1 MIFDKFFV
9 NVFKSQMHVRCDDS
23 GAIFYFSNK
32 DFEGLNH
39 HPFEFK
45 SKRGNTLKGNFYWY
59 DNPKANRIV
68 VFDHG
73 FGGGHLSYMREI
85 ETIAKA
91 GYLVFSYD
99 HTGCMT
105 SEGENTNGLSQ
116 SLSDLDDCLSSLKGI
131 DALNGYSISVI
142 GHSWGGFS
150 TMNIAAYH
158 PDITH
163 AVVIS
168 GFVSPMRMIKQY
180 FGGLLSPWQ
189 KAIYNLEKDANPDFV
204 DCDGIETLK
213 NTNAK
218 TLLIY
223 SDNDNMVKK
232 EHSYDI
238 LLEALKDNKNISLCL
253 VSGKGHNPNYTADA
267 VAYKDAFFSTYTK
280 ALKAKKLTTDEEK
293 NAFKNSFNWHRMTAQ
308 DSEVWDKIF
317 AHLEA

>member
-9 NVFKSQMHVRCDDS
+9 NIFKSQMHVRCDDG
-23 GAIFYFSNK
+23 GAIYYFSHK
-32 DFEGLNH
+32 DFAGLNH
-39 HPFEFK
+39 HPYIFK
-45 SKRGNTLKGNFYWY
+45 STRKETLRGNFYWY
-59 DNPKANRIV
+59 DNPKSNRLI

-85 ETIAKA
+85 ETIARA

-116 SLSDLDDCLSSLKGI
+116 SLSDLNDCLNALKGI
-131 DALNGYSISVI
+131 EALGTYSISVI

-150 TMNIAAYH
+150 TMNIAALH

-180 FGGLLSPWQ
+180 FCGILSPWQ
-189 KAIYNLEKDANPDFV
+189 KSIYKLEEGANPDFV
-204 DCDGIETLK
+204 SFDGIETLK
-213 NTNAK
+213 NTKAK

-223 SDNDNMVKK
+223 SDNDQMVKK
-232 EHSYDI
+232 EHSFDCLY
-238 LLEALKDNKNISLCL
+238 EALKDNTKISFLL

-267 VAYKDAFFSTYTK
+267 VAYKDSFFKEYTK
-280 ALKAKKLTTDEEK
+280 ALKSKTLNSDIQKQE
-293 NAFKNSFNWHRMTAQ
+293 FKSSYDWHRMTAQ
-308 DSEVWDKIF
+308 DMDIWGKIF
-317 AHLEA
+317 AHLES